1 MTKSRF
7 IVLVLAELVLA
18 LGPAAQESRPRSLRV
33 VELEGTPFER
43 GLAHGT
49 RLRAEIAELMPAFR
63 KDLAA
68 AIGGDSQSAAAR
80 FMAVTKYEAAI
91 RRFTPALLDE
101 VRGIATGSG
110 QTYEDVL
117 VYQLADEIWAQAGLL
132 FGHKCTT
139 IGVDRD
145 GDRPAFVAQNMDLP
159 VWMHLHPT
167 VLRIRHPEKDLE
179 SLVVTMPGVLGANG
193 MNSKRVAVGVNTVL
207 QIRAC
212 TDGLPVTF
220 VVRGLL
226 EQSDQAS
233 AIAFL
238 DRARHASGQAYT
250 IGGPDTVRGFECS
263 AGKVVP
269 FVTSPPG
276 PRIWH
281 TNHPIASTDWS
292 VLFERAMAR
301 KGKQPGEV
309 PFTCPRFAAVTK
321 VLGQERSITIED
333 VLAALSARDHGVCN
347 AMTYVCTVMVL
358 GAEPELRVSAG
369 APDSAKFEVVRFT
382 GRADLR

>member
-1 MTKSRF
+1 MTTSCSA
-7 IVLVLAELVLA
+7 LLA
-18 LGPAAQESRPRSLRV
+18 LALLAPALAAQESRPRSLHV

-43 GLAHGT
+43 GREHGT

-63 KDLAA
+63 KDLAS
-68 AIGGDSQSAAAR
+68 AIGGDSQTAAAR

-101 VRGIATGSG
+101 VRGIAMGSG

-159 VWMHLHPT
+159 EWMHSHPT

-179 SLVVTMPGVLGANG
+179 SLVVTLPGMLGGNG

-226 EQSDQAS
+226 EQEDQTS
-233 AIAFL
+233 AITFL
-238 DRARHASGQAYT
+238 DRVRHASGQAYT
-250 IGGPDTVRGFECS
+250 IGGPDKVSGFECS

-269 FVTSPPG
+269 FLTSPPG

-292 VLFERAMAR
+292 VRFERAAAS
-301 KGKQPGEV
+301 KGKQPADIT
-309 PFTCPRFAAVTK
+309 FACPRLAAVSK
-321 VLGQERSITIED
+321 ALGLERSITIAD
-333 VLAALSARDHGVCN
+333 VLGALSAREHGVCN

-358 GAEPELRVSAG
+358 GPQPELRVSAG
-369 APDSAKFEVVRFT
+369 PADRAKFEVLRFT
-382 GRADLR
+382 SSTQQR